1 VEVYY
6 TVIEGEGVQRVCVE
20 LTGALETSISVRVDT
35 QPGSA
40 LGIPNIIYI
49 EVVLIFIRKI

>member
-1 VEVYY
+1 MEAYY
-6 TVIEGEGVQRVCVE
+6 AVIEVEGVQRVCVE
-20 LTGALETSISVRVDT
+20 LTGVLETSISVRVDT

-49 EVVLIFIRKI
+49 EVVLIFIHK

>member
-1 VEVYY
+1 METYY

-20 LTGALETSISVRVDT
+20 LTGVLETSISVRVDT

-40 LGIPNIIYI
+40 LGMNA
-49 EVVLIFIRKI
+49 V